1 MKRHKALLRIHASA
15 HFLGG
20 SQRYANGTGV
30 DLRKQFGLL
39 VVGLCVVD
47 GGDLLLR
54 DSPVDEFCF
63 RSS

>member
-15 HFLGG
+15 HFLVWL
-20 SQRYANGTGV
+20 QRYANGTGV

-39 VVGLCVVD
+39 VSVFASWMEAISF
-47 GGDLLLR
+47 R
-54 DSPVDEFCF
+54 DAPVDEFCF